1 MRVRTKVVPNQKYSG
16 YYDHKRRVA
25 GEVFILKAI
34 TKIGKDG
41 KKVIIA
47 PENQFS
53 ERWME
58 KVDKDAPPPK
68 PIEQPA
74 PEEIQGDDV
83 I

>member
-1 MRVRTKVVPNQKYSG
+1 MKVRAKVVPNQKYSG

-25 GEVFILKAI
+25 GEVFVLKPR

-41 KKVIIA
+41 KKIIIS
-47 PENQFS
+47 PENQFTA
-53 ERWME
+53 RWME
-58 KVDKDAPPPK
+58 KADNDAPPPK

-74 PEEIQGDDV
+74 PEVVGDDV